1 MICYNPLLCLDFYK
15 TCHADQYPAGLTKIV
30 SYYTPRMSRLADTDK
45 ITMFGL
51 QAFIQQ
57 YLIMAFRNCF
67 FNWPIDMVIH
77 DYKRVLRFRFVLS
90 QREHEPMSKSRR
102 LRFPIHTLTSY
113 GWSTVLKPCYPA
125 LCGTPRYLPRLATD
139 TVKS

>member
-67 FNWPIDMVIH
+67 FN
-77 DYKRVLRFRFVLS
+77 
-90 QREHEPMSKSRR
+90 
-102 LRFPIHTLTSY
+102 
-113 GWSTVLKPCYPA
+113 
-125 LCGTPRYLPRLATD
+125 LAY
-139 TVKS
+139 